1 MKRRGG
7 KQGTFLLLRPL
18 GVCSGLL
25 SSFHPT
31 TLYTAHTSLSAR
43 SRMYV
48 SCEADPWLA
57 PQGTDALVSRWARY
71 LPAFVVR
78 SFHETSHEL
87 SSLLYLA
94 PFRIFTA
101 TPHRTHHGSPT
112 TGSGFWHRAHRLV
125 SRHPP
130 SALRRT
136 LALTPSPRAPR
147 SQGFVM
153 PPTGAV
159 AVRSSALS
167 TESPVMLF
175 GAKKPAPKKVAKRP
189 VKKARSLVKEVAG
202 HSSLRHTPGASP
214 INASALAGWL
224 PRLGA
229 LACSHAVSSA

>member
-1 MKRRGG
+1 MKRARFSPLPSPLPSLFSPSPS
-7 KQGTFLLLRPL
+7 FLDLFSISLFSRAPL
-18 GVCSGLL
+18 FTNLPF
-25 SSFHPT
+25 SSFVPRN
-31 TLYTAHTSLSAR
+31 LQR
-43 SRMYV
+43 IF
-48 SCEADPWLA
+48 LA
-57 PQGTDALVSRWARY
+57 P
-71 LPAFVVR
+71 LPR
-78 SFHETSHEL
+78 SFSHL
-87 SSLLYLA
+87 
-94 PFRIFTA
+94 
-101 TPHRTHHGSPT
+101 HRDGTHHGSPT
-112 TGSGFWHRAHRLV
+112 AGFGFWHRAHRLV

>member
-71 LPAFVVR
+71 PPVFVVR

-125 SRHPP
+125 SRRPR

-136 LALTPSPRAPR
+136 LVLTPSPRAPR

-175 GAKKPAPKKVAKRP
+175 GNKKPAPKKAARGAKRP
-189 VKKARSLVKEVAG
+189 VKKARLLVKEVSG
-202 HSSLRHTPGASP
+202 HSSLST
-214 INASALAGWL
+214 
-224 PRLGA
+224 RL
-229 LACSHAVSSA
+229 

>member
-1 MKRRGG
+1 MGALSTSFGRSFVPRNVTR
-7 KQGTFLLLRPL
+7 TFLAPL
-18 GVCSGLL
+18 
-25 SSFHPT
+25 P
-31 TLYTAHTSLSAR
+31 
-43 SRMYV
+43 
-48 SCEADPWLA
+48 
-57 PQGTDALVSRWARY
+57 
-71 LPAFVVR
+71 R
-78 SFHETSHEL
+78 SFSHL
-87 SSLLYLA
+87 H
-94 PFRIFTA
+94 RDT
-101 TPHRTHHGSPT
+101 TPHHGSPT

-125 SRHPP
+125 SRRPR

-136 LALTPSPRAPR
+136 LVLTPSPRAPR

-175 GAKKPAPKKVAKRP
+175 GAKKPAPKKGAKKVAKRP